1 MSDEVE
7 CTECTDQKPE
17 YPLPDCAYEYLLK
30 KRKLF
35 LTGEITEEMSDFVC
49 MNLQFFAQSSEPVYL
64 YIYSPGGDLF
74 AGYAIIDQMELSP
87 FPIYTIVRGQAA
99 SMGAI
104 IAAHGTVG
112 HRYITDRSSMMIHPI
127 SITQNGEERVV
138 DHKNRIN
145 FYEEFY
151 EEIIKRLAKRT
162 NISYNKLSV
171 VIADTTWMNSDSAI
185 DLGLI
190 DHMWTKKLEAE
201 SY

>member
-1 MSDEVE
+1 MSDQ
-7 CTECTDQKPE
+7 TDSIDEKPE
-17 YPLPDCAYEYLLK
+17 YSLQDCAYEYLLK

-35 LTGEITEEMSDFVC
+35 LTSEITEETSDFVC
-49 MNLQFFAQSSEPVYL
+49 MNLQFFAQSNEPVYL
-64 YIYSPGGDLF
+64 YICSPGGELF

-104 IAAHGTVG
+104 IAAHGTHG
-112 HRYITDRSSMMIHPI
+112 HRYITARSSMMVHPI
-127 SITQNGEERVV
+127 SITQNGEERIEE
-138 DHKNRIN
+138 HKNRII

-151 EEIIKRLAKRT
+151 KKIIKRLAKRI
-162 NISYNKLSV
+162 NISYNELSSA
-171 VIADTTWMNSDSAI
+171 IADTTWMDSDGAI

-190 DHMWTKKLEAE
+190 DHIWTKKLEAK